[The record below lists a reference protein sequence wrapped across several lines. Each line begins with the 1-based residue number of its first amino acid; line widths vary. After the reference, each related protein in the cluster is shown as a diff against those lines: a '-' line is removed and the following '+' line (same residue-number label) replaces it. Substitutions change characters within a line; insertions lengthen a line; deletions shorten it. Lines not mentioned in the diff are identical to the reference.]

1 MLGASYANIESGL
14 HPMMPPSPDENVLAI
29 VLAAGQGTR
38 MKSALPKVLHAVGG
52 RPMLLHVVST
62 AQAAGAGR
70 IAVVVSPV
78 TPEAGAAAQTL
89 APHAGIFVQDR
100 QLGTAHAVLAAAPAF
115 TGFDG
120 DILVLYGDTPLIAP
134 ETLLRLRKALAG
146 GAALAVLGFH
156 AADPHGYG
164 RLLLDANGRLAAI
177 REERDASEEERAIT
191 LCNSGVMAFRARV
204 LSSLLPRIG
213 NQNAKGEYYL
223 TDAVALCRGEN
234 LPMQV
239 VVAAE
244 AEVLGV
250 NDRAQLAIAEAVLQG
265 RLRARAMAGGATLIA
280 PETVTFAF
288 DTAIGQDCLI
298 EPHVFFGPGVTVG
311 NGVHIRAFCH
321 IEGARIED
329 GATIGPFARLRPGT
343 HAGWGS
349 RIGNFVEIKNAEI
362 EAEAKINHL
371 TYVGDA
377 RVGAKANVGA
387 GVITCNYDGQRK
399 HHTDIGAGAFIG
411 SNSALVAPVKIGA
424 GAYVGSGSV
433 ITGDVAPNALALAR
447 ARQTEIPDWAA
458 RMRARSTKPDGET

>member
-1 MLGASYANIESGL
+1 MSGTSANPHL
-14 HPMMPPSPDENVLAI
+14 LAI

-38 MKSALPKVLHAVGG
+38 MKSTLPKVLHAIGG
-52 RPMLLHVVST
+52 RPMLLHVLE
-62 AQAAGAGR
+62 AARAAGAGR
-70 IAVVVSPV
+70 LAVVVSPA
-78 TPEAGAAAQTL
+78 TPETGAAAQKFAAET
-89 APHAGIFVQDR
+89 GIFVQDR

-115 TGFDG
+115 AGFGG
-120 DILVLYGDTPLIAP
+120 DVLVLYGDTPLILP
-134 ETLLRLRKALAG
+134 ETLMRLRKALAD

-164 RLLLDANGRLAAI
+164 RLILDASGHLQAI
-177 REERDASEEERAIT
+177 REERDASEDERAIT
-191 LCNSGVMAFRARV
+191 LCNSGVMAFRAPV
-204 LSSLLPRIG
+204 LAALLPRIG
-213 NQNAKGEYYL
+213 NENAKGEYYL
-223 TDAVALCRGEN
+223 TDAVALARTEG
-234 LPMQV
+234 LP
-239 VVAAE
+239 VAVAVAPE
-244 AEVLGV
+244 AEVQGV
-250 NDRAQLAIAEAVLQG
+250 NDRAQLAMAEAVLQG
-265 RLRARAMAGGATLIA
+265 RMRARAMAGGVTLIA
-280 PETVTFAF
+280 PETVTFAH
-288 DTAIGQDCLI
+288 DTILGQDCLI

-343 HAGWGS
+343 HAGPDV
-349 RIGNFVEIKNAEI
+349 RIGNFVEIKNASI

-387 GVITCNYDGQRK
+387 GVITCNYDGHNK

-411 SNSALVAPVKIGA
+411 SNSALVAPVRIGD

-433 ITGDVAPNALALAR
+433 ITGDVAPDALALAR

-458 RMRARSTKPDGET
+458 RMRARYAKPDGKP